1 METRDGEYGMCGG
14 GGGWGTGVGV
24 GVGSGD
30 RTCHWLLP
38 WGWQWASWLGL
49 LLPNWPPFMECAPT
63 NGAWIIG
70 RNGDK
75 DGTERWPSQGLSS
88 EAQDAAFHLL
98 LEMESFLGL

>member
-1 METRDGEYGMCGG
+1 MVNMVCVEVAGG
-14 GGGWGTGVGV
+14 GGLGWGWGWGQEIGHVTG
-24 GVGSGD
+24 
-30 RTCHWLLP
+30 LLP